1 MSLRPD
7 RGPDLGAAL
16 FVVAATLYGEADP
29 QNPDDAEKIAAV
41 ICNRA
46 WAPSWW
52 GTDLVSVCLADK
64 QFTCWNWLKG
74 IGSAEDRRARERLLP
89 LLIEGDPMRPN
100 PEAFRTGWAAQ
111 CLEIATVVVAAA
123 AEGGEDSAKGA
134 THYFATYLSA
144 IPSWAKGRPIV
155 AQSRFRSGR
164 HGHDFYLIGP
174 GAGGV
179 EPAPRRTPIPRDK
192 PLKGA
197 AATGAATLLGAL
209 ADLLAS
215 GGESLRA
222 IVGGLSGIFR
232 GGPQTTGSSAG
243 SAGGVP
249 IGAFLF
255 LCALLLFSLGWMLW
269 IRWSEVRTWTRR
281 WPWEDSP
288 EAETPAS
295 VAPPAAPE
303 PDARWGQ
310 VAEAMAR
317 QAEVLERLAAALPR
331 PTPEPE
337 PPKTRTRRAP
347 ARKPS

>member
-29 QNPDDAEKIAAV
+29 QNPDDAGKIAAV

-111 CLEIATVVVAAA
+111 CLEIATVAVAAA
-123 AEGGEDSAKGA
+123 AEGGEDPANGA
-134 THYFATYLSA
+134 THYFATYLPA
-144 IPSWAKGRPIV
+144 VPSWAKGKPLV

-164 HGHDFYLIGP
+164 HGHDFYRIGS
-174 GAGGV
+174 GSGGV
-179 EPAPRRTPIPRDK
+179 GAAPRRTPIPRDK
-192 PLKGA
+192 PIKGA

-215 GGESLRA
+215 GGETLRA
-222 IVGGLSGIFR
+222 IAASLAGIFR
-232 GGPQTTGSSAG
+232 GGPQT
-243 SAGGVP
+243 GGVP
-249 IGAFLF
+249 AGAFLF
-255 LCALLLFSLGWMLW
+255 LCALLLFALGWMLW

-281 WPWEDSP
+281 WPWEDAP
-288 EAETPAS
+288 EAEPPAS
-295 VAPPAAPE
+295 VAPPAAPA

-317 QAEVLERLAAALPR
+317 QAEVLERLAAALP
-331 PTPEPE
+331 PPAPESA
-337 PPKTRTRRAP
+337 PPKPRTRRVP
-347 ARKPS
+347 SRKPS